1 MYKMKQLIVFIII
14 TSLFSAC
21 KKDDEKY
28 SDVPAITFE
37 SISPGIVKQ
46 FSDSLIVTIGYEDG
60 NGDLGENGSDVKN
73 AFVTDSRNDLTY
85 GFRVKQLA
93 PTDASIII
101 KGKLLIVIP
110 QVALNNL
117 TGISETATF
126 SIYLKDRAG
135 NKSNVV
141 NTSSIT
147 ITQ

>member
-1 MYKMKQLIVFIII
+1 MKPLIVFIII

-21 KKDDEKY
+21 KKDEEKY

-46 FSDSLIVTIGYEDG
+46 FGDSLIVTIGYEDG

-126 SIYLKDRAG
+126 SIYLEDRAG

>member
-1 MYKMKQLIVFIII
+1 MKQLFIFFII

-21 KKDDEKY
+21 KKDEEEY

-37 SISPGIVKQ
+37 SISPEAVKQ
-46 FSDSLIVTIGYEDG
+46 FSDSIIVTIGYVDG

-93 PTDASIII
+93 PNDANIII
-101 KGKLLIVIP
+101 KGRLLIVIP
-110 QVALNNL
+110 QLALNNL
-117 TGISETATF
+117 NGTSETASF

-141 NTSSIT
+141 TTSSIT
-147 ITQ
+147 ISE

>member
-1 MYKMKQLIVFIII
+1 MYKMKPLIVLIII

-21 KKDDEKY
+21 KKDEVKY

-126 SIYLKDRAG
+126 SIYLEDRAG

>member
-1 MYKMKQLIVFIII
+1 MKQLFVFIII

-37 SISPGIVKQ
+37 SISPGTVKQ

-85 GFRVKQLA
+85 SFRVKQLA
-93 PTDASIII
+93 PSDASIII
-101 KGKLLIVIP
+101 KGKLSIVIP

-117 TGISETATF
+117 TGVSETATF
-126 SIYLKDRAG
+126 SVYLEDRAG

>member
-1 MYKMKQLIVFIII
+1 MRQFIVFIII

-21 KKDDEKY
+21 KKDEEQY
-28 SDVPAITFE
+28 SDVPVITFE
-37 SISPGIVKQ
+37 SISPGTIKQ
-46 FSDSLIVTIGYEDG
+46 FRDSVIVTIGYVDG

-126 SIYLKDRAG
+126 SIYLEDRAG

-141 NTSSIT
+141 STSSIT
-147 ITQ
+147 ITE

>member
-1 MYKMKQLIVFIII
+1 MKQLIVFFII

-28 SDVPAITFE
+28 SDIPTITFE
-37 SISPGIVKQ
+37 SISPGAVKQ
-46 FSDSLIVTIGYEDG
+46 FSDSIIVTIGYVDG

-85 GFRVKQLA
+85 SFRVKQLA

-117 TGISETATF
+117 IGVTENASF
-126 SIYLKDRAG
+126 SIYLEDRAG

-141 NTSSIT
+141 TTSSIT
-147 ITQ
+147 ISE

>member
-1 MYKMKQLIVFIII
+1 MKQLFIFFII

-37 SISPGIVKQ
+37 SISPGTVKQ
-46 FSDSLIVTIGYEDG
+46 FSDSVIVTIGYVDG

-85 GFRVKQLA
+85 SFRVKQLA
-93 PTDASIII
+93 PNDANIII
-101 KGKLLIVIP
+101 KGRLLIVIP
-110 QVALNNL
+110 QLALNNL
-117 TGISETATF
+117 NGTSETASF
-126 SIYLKDRAG
+126 SIYLEDRAG

-141 NTSSIT
+141 TTSSIA
-147 ITQ
+147 ITE

>member
-1 MYKMKQLIVFIII
+1 MKQLIVFIII

-21 KKDDEKY
+21 KKDEEKY

-126 SIYLKDRAG
+126 SIYLEDRAG

>member
-1 MYKMKQLIVFIII
+1 MYCMKQLFIFFII

-37 SISPGIVKQ
+37 SISPGTVKQ
-46 FSDSLIVTIGYEDG
+46 FSDSVIVTIGYVDG

-85 GFRVKQLA
+85 SFRVKQLA
-93 PTDASIII
+93 PNDANIII
-101 KGKLLIVIP
+101 KGRLLIVIP
-110 QVALNNL
+110 QLALNNL
-117 TGISETATF
+117 NGTSETASF
-126 SIYLKDRAG
+126 SIYLEDRAG

-141 NTSSIT
+141 TTSSIA
-147 ITQ
+147 ITE

>member
-1 MYKMKQLIVFIII
+1 MKQLIVFIII

-21 KKDDEKY
+21 KKDEEKY

-46 FSDSLIVTIGYEDG
+46 FSDSLIVTISYEDG

-85 GFRVKQLA
+85 AFRVKQLA
-93 PTDASIII
+93 PTDANIII

-110 QVALNNL
+110 QVAFNNL

-126 SIYLKDRAG
+126 SIYLEDRAG

>member
-1 MYKMKQLIVFIII
+1 MRQFIVFIII

-21 KKDDEKY
+21 KKDEEKY

-46 FSDSLIVTIGYEDG
+46 FSDSVIVTIGYEDG

-101 KGKLLIVIP
+101 KGKLLIIVP

-117 TGISETATF
+117 IGTAETATF
-126 SIYLKDRAG
+126 SIYVKDRAG

-141 NTSSIT
+141 STSSIT
-147 ITQ
+147 ITE